1 MIIKITYP
9 FKDSIATLQYKS
21 LYIQTDDE
29 QLIEELKASNNPIEI
44 GVILS
49 ENEGKFNILKEAKE
63 DLEIIIDEVLADP
76 NLRIN
81 FPED

>member
-49 ENEGKFNILKEAKE
+49 ENEGKFNILKKAKE

-81 FPED
+81 FPKD